1 MSPYLRVL
9 TLLLTFFAPPLY
21 AQEVLLSATALID
34 FTSSGYGLLALLV
47 FAISYFFVIAEDRF
61 HLSKSKPVMVGAGVI
76 WILVGL
82 AYASAGDQVTAGV
95 ALRKAILEYAELF
108 LFLLSAMT
116 FVHMMEE
123 RHVFLAL
130 RSWLISKD
138 FSLKRVFWLT
148 GGLTFLLSPVA
159 DNLSAALLMGSVVM
173 AVGGRTP
180 EFVAL
185 GCINVVVA
193 ANAGGVF
200 SPFGD
205 ITSLMVW
212 QAGHLNFADFFWLLP
227 PALTN
232 WLIPALLLSLKIPDG
247 PPQAAHRQQRM
258 KKGALVVTGLFI
270 ATAALS
276 VSVHAQLGLPP
287 VLGMMTGLGV
297 LKLYGFYLSHHDP
310 MLRELELR
318 QHHADTLS
326 STRDTKGDHIQVVR
340 RFDIF
345 RVVERASWDT
355 LMFFY
360 GVVLCV
366 GGLATLGYLQLVSSE
381 LYGSLGPSSANLLIG
396 LASSLVDNIPI
407 MYAVLAMDQ
416 TLSTAEWLLVTLAV
430 GTGGSLLAIGSAA
443 GVALMG
449 QAAGIYTFRSHL
461 QWSWA
466 ILLGYLLSALLQ
478 IGIVNWAG
486 I

>member
-1 MSPYLRVL
+1 MTLPVIK
-9 TLLLTFFAPPLY
+9 TVLLLALTTSNCWAFTADAPSEL
-21 AQEVLLSATALID
+21 VD
-34 FTSSGYGLLALLV
+34 FTTSGYGLLAL
-47 FAISYFFVIAEDRF
+47 AIFVICYVFVIAEDRI

-82 AYASAGDQVTAGV
+82 AYASTGDYQTAGDQ
-95 ALRKAILEYAELF
+95 LRAAILEYAELF

-130 RSWLISKD
+130 RSWLISRN
-138 FSLKRVFWLT
+138 FTLKRVFWLT
-148 GGLTFLLSPVA
+148 GLITFCLSPIA

-173 AVGGRTP
+173 TVGGKTP
-180 EFVAL
+180 KFVSL
-185 GCINVVVA
+185 GCLNVVIA

-212 QAGHLNFADFFWLLP
+212 QAGHISFTQFLLLF
-227 PALTN
+227 PAALVN
-232 WLIPALLLSLKIPDG
+232 WLIPAVILAFHIPDG
-247 PPQAAHRQQRM
+247 PPQHEHKPQKM
-258 KKGALVVTGLFI
+258 KKGGLIVSSLFL

-276 VSVHAQLGLPP
+276 VAVHSQLGLPP

-297 LKLYGFYLSHHDP
+297 LKLYGYYLSHHDP
-310 MLRELELR
+310 MLREMGLH
-318 QHHADTLS
+318 QHHVDTLT
-326 STRDTKGDHIQVVR
+326 STKDTKGDHIQVVR

-360 GVVLCV
+360 GIVLCV
-366 GGLATLGYLQLVSSE
+366 GGLSTLGYLHLISTE
-381 LYGSLGPSSANLLIG
+381 LYGTFGFTLANLIIGLSSA
-396 LASSLVDNIPI
+396 LVDNIPI
-407 MYAVLAMDQ
+407 MYAVLAMEQ
-416 TLSTAEWLLVTLAV
+416 TLPTYQWLLVTLAV
-430 GTGGSLLAIGSAA
+430 GTGGSILAIGSAA

-449 QAAGIYTFRSHL
+449 QATGIYTFKSHL

-466 ILLGYLLSALLQ
+466 ILLGYLLSCGLQ
-478 IGIVNWAG
+478 VGIAKFSG
-486 I
+486 F